1 MSSQGTAVGCSVL
14 PGIQGGLSSSLG
26 RGQVSLSNTAMAV
39 CVTAFQLLA
48 TVKSAESDCLI
59 PVTVQ
64 NPSVWLKL
72 SGILFKLVEVCI
84 GNNEEELPQS
94 GTVCWPSR

>member
-1 MSSQGTAVGCSVL
+1 MSSQGTVVGCSVL
-14 PGIQGGLSSSLG
+14 PGVQGGLSSSLG
-26 RGQVSLSNTAMAV
+26 RGQASLSNTATAV

-48 TVKSAESDCLI
+48 IVKLAESDCLI

-64 NPSVWLKL
+64 NSSVWLKL
-72 SGILFKLVEVCI
+72 SVLFKLVEACI

-94 GTVCWPSR
+94 DTVC

>member
-1 MSSQGTAVGCSVL
+1 MSSQGTVVGCSVL
-14 PGIQGGLSSSLG
+14 LGVPGWLSSSLG
-26 RGQVSLSNTAMAV
+26 RGQASLSNAATAV

-48 TVKSAESDCLI
+48 IVKLAESDCLI

-64 NPSVWLKL
+64 NSSIWLKL
-72 SGILFKLVEVCI
+72 SGVLFKLVEACV

-94 GTVCWPSR
+94 GTVC